1 MKLDIIAILCIILAA
16 LTLASTAYVLV
27 DVSKHKEELKGE
39 KTKTWFILAL
49 IGFVT
54 NFFDTWGIGSF
65 APTQA
70 SFKFTKTSPDETVPG
85 TLNVGDTLPV
95 SIEAIWFL
103 IDHLKQMNAGKVTA
117 VGSKTLALML
127 IAATLGAFLGAGIVS
142 KWNLKTVRLVLGTF
156 LIFTAILTVCR
167 TAKLGPFAAQAED
180 FVGIAE
186 LTGAL
191 LIIGL
196 LCNFILGALM
206 MVGFGLYTP
215 CIALVSL
222 LGMSV
227 SAAFPIMMGSC
238 AFLMNISVFRF
249 VKEGKYDRRATL
261 MLMFPG
267 ALGALVACI
276 LISYAFSLTVLT
288 YIVCVI
294 MLITAALYF
303 KDAKKA

>member
-1 MKLDIIAILCIILAA
+1 MKLDIIAILCIILAV

-27 DVSKHKEELKGE
+27 DISKHKDELKGE
-39 KTKTWFILAL
+39 KTGNWFILAI

-103 IDHLKQMNAGKVTA
+103 IDHIKKMQEGKVTA
-117 VGSKTLALML
+117 VGSRTLALML
-127 IAATLGAFLGAGIVS
+127 VAATLGAFLGAGIVS
-142 KWNLKTVRLVLGTF
+142 KWNLKTVRIVLGVF
-156 LIFTAILTVCR
+156 LILTAIITVCR
-167 TAKLGPFAAQAED
+167 TAELGPFAAQGDD

-186 LTGAL
+186 LTGIL
-191 LIIGL
+191 LVVGL
-196 LCNFILGALM
+196 VCNFILGALM

-227 SAAFPIMMGSC
+227 GAAFPIMMGSC
-238 AFLMNISVFRF
+238 AFLMNVSIFKF

-267 ALGALVACI
+267 GLGALVACI
-276 LISYAFSLTVLT
+276 LISYAFTPTVLT
-288 YIVCVI
+288 YIVCVV
-294 MLITAALYF
+294 MLITASMYF
-303 KDAKKA
+303 RDAKKA